1 MAKKRKTTRT
11 ADDILDKP
19 DYAADWFRPK
29 SKPEKPKVDDA
40 AKLSVEDRLS
50 GGTVA
55 KLAELKAKMETEA
68 QAHENG
74 QSEKQVVRKPSSP
87 ARPANLDDE
96 SKSFAELFDPQED
109 DTDNFEDLLNESKLD
124 WRSFKK

>member
-11 ADDILDKP
+11 ADEIQDKP

-29 SKPEKPKVDDA
+29 PKPEKSKVDDA

-55 KLAELKAKMETEA
+55 KLAELKAKMESDA
-68 QAHENG
+68 QAHEEG
-74 QSEKQVVRKPSSP
+74 QAGKRAARKHSSP
-87 ARPANLDDE
+87 ARPADPDDE
-96 SKSFAELFDPQED
+96 SKSFAELFDPQEEE
-109 DTDNFEDLLNESKLD
+109 TDNFEDLLNESKLD
-124 WRSFKK
+124 WRSFKE